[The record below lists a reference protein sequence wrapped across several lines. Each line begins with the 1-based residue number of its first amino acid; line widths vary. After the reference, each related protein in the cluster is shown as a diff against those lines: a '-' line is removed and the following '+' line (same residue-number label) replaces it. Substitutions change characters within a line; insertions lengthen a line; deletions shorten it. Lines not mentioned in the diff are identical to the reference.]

1 MNALTFEETNLLC
14 IYNPGTRQGA
24 IEALTEMRGHLQ
36 ADEDELLALTDSTL
50 AKLRAMT
57 DADRDRDCS
66 LAMAVSY
73 GLDCDTEAQRRD
85 DYYAVRGLKR

>member
-36 ADEDELLALTDSTL
+36 ADEDELLA
-50 AKLRAMT
+50 KLRAMT
-57 DADRDRDCS
+57 DAEFDELELYPDFD
-66 LAMAVSY
+66 
-73 GLDCDTEAQRRD
+73 E
-85 DYYAVRGLKR
+85 